1 MGAVCSFPSTKWPPS
16 YPAQFGP
23 FLGVEFP
30 PLPSSADKMMND
42 SLDHATG
49 LEKREILARQAG
61 REDPYEMQVY
71 KRVAGTKENPNIVPS
86 VADFRVVGCVCE
98 EDATAISWMWLYK
111 GEPKRCEYGYWF
123 KLVESKPI

>member
-1 MGAVCSFPSTKWPPS
+1 MASIVSRSIWSVSRRGISTT
-16 YPAQFGP
+16 AFR
-23 FLGVEFP
+23 
-30 PLPSSADKMMND
+30 SADKMMND

-111 GEPKRCEYGYWF
+111 GEPKRCECGYWF